1 MFWETHPDFKVTLVR
16 WWMAHYG
23 SSTAKRH
30 YLFAN
35 NPVVSQLDR
44 GKLVGW
50 KKVGE
55 NKQTAVRYRDT
66 SGKLRFKGTSQLKK
80 TQILVLK
87 PGFPPIQ
94 TRTQNG

>member
-1 MFWETHPDFKVTLVR
+1 
-16 WWMAHYG
+16 MAHYG
-23 SSTAKRH
+23 STTAKRH

-35 NPVVSQLDR
+35 TPVVSQLDR

-50 KKVGE
+50 KKVE
-55 NKQTAVRYRDT
+55 KNKQTAKRYRDST
-66 SGKLRFKGTSQLKK
+66 GKLRYQGTSQLKK